1 MSLWVNTK
9 AQDLCGLGW
18 RAAAS
23 SMNER
28 VQRSDGRQ
36 MIDLCVFDV
45 LFALNRKAEFKPTF
59 EFWLS
64 NWNNLRRPLRA
75 LGVCTDMPSFF
86 EHFTLS
92 VYRNR

>member
-9 AQDLCGLGW
+9 AQDLCGRGR

-28 VQRSDGRQ
+28 VQRGDRV
-36 MIDLCVFDV
+36 LWVFDV
-45 LFALNRKAEFKPTF
+45 LLRLTRKVEFKPTF